1 MNILQIVDLKIK
13 FYNLK
18 KKPKKIFKKKEAD
31 AKRAKENAAVD
42 KAVEN
47 AAMDIPAPMLDT
59 QAEQMVNNFAQ
70 RIQSQGLTF
79 EQYMQFTGATLDS
92 MKEQMKPQAEKEI
105 KARLVLEKVAEVE
118 NIEISDEKLNE
129 EIANMAKMY
138 NMEADKL
145 MELMGDYEKDQM
157 KKDMAVQEAVTLIA
171 DAAVE
176 AEA

>member
-1 MNILQIVDLKIK
+1 
-13 FYNLK
+13 
-18 KKPKKIFKKKEAD
+18 
-31 AKRAKENAAVD
+31 
-42 KAVEN
+42 
-47 AAMDIPAPMLDT
+47 MDIPAPMLDT